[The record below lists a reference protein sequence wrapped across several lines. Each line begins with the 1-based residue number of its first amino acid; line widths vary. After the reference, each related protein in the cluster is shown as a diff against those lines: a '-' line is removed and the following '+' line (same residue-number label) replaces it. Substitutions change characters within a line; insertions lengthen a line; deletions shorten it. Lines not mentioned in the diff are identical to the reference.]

1 MAFNRLVAEGF
12 NLSVPCRIP
21 DYNHASS
28 PSLPI
33 GSIFGRR
40 QSIASYVLPRR
51 LIHSVSTNSANR
63 VQFRLRQAVADETGS
78 DCATKRAG
86 CGAIQG
92 IAPSKCADRAQLG
105 DCSRQIGQRGYLSA
119 GRVPGPCGRII
130 AGESSLAIQSR
141 STLIASRGGIRVSRN
156 ISPICARS

>member
-1 MAFNRLVAEGF
+1 MAKSSSLASKVSGSFLMSRLVFRSSALDGSLSFSSMAFNRLVAEGF

-28 PSLPI
+28 PSPDRLDTRTTTVDRELCSPAETHPL
-33 GSIFGRR
+33 SLHKF
-40 QSIASYVLPRR
+40 SEPRA
-51 LIHSVSTNSANR
+51 I
-63 VQFRLRQAVADETGS
+63 RLRQAVANETGS

-105 DCSRQIGQRGYLSA
+105 DCSRQIGQRGTYPQA
-119 GRVPGPCGRII
+119 GSQVQ
-130 AGESSLAIQSR
+130 AGK
-141 STLIASRGGIRVSRN
+141 
-156 ISPICARS
+156 